1 MRALRRPRSKIP
13 ARALG
18 LAALLAVLGALAAG
32 CGRDEDDLVSG
43 KAQFVERCGTCHQL
57 ARAGTSG
64 TQGPN
69 LDDSF
74 VAARESGLGQAT
86 IQGVVND
93 QILEP
98 GSGSTMPEKLVV
110 GEDAEDV
117 AAYVAEVAGVP
128 GEDTGALASAG
139 LAGAESGEQIFTAGG
154 CAGCHTFAPAGSTAS
169 VGPPLD
175 DLAGSAQDVEESIV
189 EPEAEVV
196 QGYSAG
202 TMPST
207 YGDQL
212 DDEQL
217 ELITDYLLNP
227 EGG

>member
-1 MRALRRPRSKIP
+1 MRRPRSKIP

-18 LAALLAVLGALAAG
+18 LAALLAAVGALAAG

-43 KAQFVERCGTCHQL
+43 KAQFVEQCGTCHQL

-74 VAARESGLGQAT
+74 FAARESGLGEAT

-98 GSGSTMPEKLVV
+98 GRGSTMPEKLVV
-110 GEDAEDV
+110 GEDADDV
-117 AAYVAEVAGVP
+117 AAYVAAVAGVP

-139 LAGAESGEQIFTAGG
+139 LAGADSGEQIFTAGG

-169 VGPPLD
+169 IGPPLD
-175 DLAGSAQDVEESIV
+175 ELAGSAQDVEESIV